1 VTGGGWTRWRDE
13 ISRIRYRL
21 LSINLLIVS
30 VPLLGLG
37 FARFYEREMLRL
49 LEEDM
54 IHQAAVLREVVLHD
68 PSGAG
73 LESFAPLLAAA
84 ARETRTRV
92 RLLDERGAIRADS
105 HAGGPPEGTVEGDTL
120 ARSGIA
126 PQPVNKERDTG
137 PADVSTRKEVIAA
150 LGGSYGAMSRIWR
163 FEGGQRVY
171 LFSALPIVAARQ
183 SEPAAARPSE
193 PVAPRSV
200 APDAD
205 RAVRGVV
212 YITRSTLPVVA
223 AMHRLRATLWRVL
236 WGAFAVTA
244 VLTLFLAAT
253 ISTPLARLTR
263 VAQRIAGGARVE
275 PMGRDAIGRR
285 DEIGRL
291 ARAVDTMAQRLDAR
305 AHEMAELAA
314 NLSHE
319 FKSPLTSIR
328 GAAELLGEGAADDP
342 EARRLFLA
350 NILADAGRLDRLV
363 TRLLELSRAEAD
375 TTPIEDVALRDLLVS
390 AIATSRGPAGI
401 DLDYGS
407 GVETVR
413 GRRAL
418 LASMV
423 SNLVDN
429 AQRHAAPG
437 SRVTVRTRDDASGA
451 VEIAVHNAGEPI
463 SEANLARVWDRFF
476 TTCGDEGGTGLGLP
490 IVESIAKAHGGTVR
504 VESRRE
510 AGTTFAVRLPAL
522 A

>member
-1 VTGGGWTRWRDE
+1 VRTSGWTRWRDE

-54 IHQAAVLREVVLHD
+54 IHQAAVLREVVLAD
-68 PSGAG
+68 TTGAG

-92 RLLDERGAIRADS
+92 RLLDESGAIRADS
-105 HAGGPPEGTVEGDTL
+105 HAGGPPEGTTEGDAL
-120 ARSGIA
+120 ARRGIA

-150 LGGSYGAMSRIWR
+150 LGGGYGAMSRIWR
-163 FEGGQRVY
+163 FDGGQRVY
-171 LFSALPIVAARQ
+171 LFSALPIVASRGQ
-183 SEPAAARPSE
+183 
-193 PVAPRSV
+193 
-200 APDAD
+200 PDAG

-275 PMGRDAIGRR
+275 PMGLERR

-305 AHEMAELAA
+305 AHDVAELAA

-328 GAAELLGEGAADDP
+328 GAAELLAEGAADDP
-342 EARRLFLA
+342 GARRLFLA

-375 TTPIEDVALRDLLVS
+375 TTPIEDVALRDLLAS
-390 AIATSRGPAGI
+390 AIASSRGPAGI

-407 GVETVR
+407 RVATVR

-437 SRVTVRTRDDASGA
+437 SRVTVRTRDDADGA
-451 VEIAVHNAGEPI
+451 VEIAVHNPGEPI

-490 IVESIAKAHGGTVR
+490 IVASIAKAHGGTVR

-510 AGTTFAVRLPAL
+510 TGTTFAVRLPVL